1 MLSLRGLTRVSTG
14 VDGLDEMLDGGLI
27 SGRTYILS
35 GDAGSGRSTLC
46 AHFLME
52 GVKNG
57 EDVLYVTID
66 SNPEDISANISSFGW
81 DTGKIMILNA
91 HPRVREYKV
100 RGSLIEVSSTS
111 KTAAALKDTGD
122 KGKAAQQPAGG
133 QADLS
138 LPSLQLRIQ
147 KEFED
152 HSYDRLVID
161 SVVSL
166 KLLSSEEISW
176 ELGINS
182 IFRLLSEEGI
192 TALIVADNPKPSE
205 AVRPEFFMS
214 HGIIKTCRLT
224 ANGKVYRSI
233 YVEKLR
239 GSGHDTQMR
248 PMRITSKGLE
258 VDSTKAMLPEVLAPF
273 AQRFPRP

>member
-1 MLSLRGLTRVSTG
+1 MLSQLGLSRISTG
-14 VDGLDEMLDGGLI
+14 VDGLDKMLDGGLI

-35 GDAGSGRSTLC
+35 GDAGSGKSTLC

-57 EDVLYVTID
+57 EEVLYVTID
-66 SNPEDISANISSFGW
+66 SNPADISANISSFGW
-81 DTGKIMILNA
+81 DAGKIMILNA

-111 KTAAALKDTGD
+111 KTAAALKDMDD
-122 KGKAAQQPAGG
+122 KGKAAAQQTGA

-138 LPSLQLRIQ
+138 LPSLQLSNQ

-176 ELGINS
+176 ELGVNS
-182 IFRLLSEEGI
+182 IFRLLSEEGL
-192 TALIVADNPKPSE
+192 TTLIVADNPKIGEP
-205 AVRPEFFMS
+205 VRPEFFMS

-224 ANGKVYRSI
+224 ANGRVYRSI

-239 GSGHDTQMR
+239 ASSHDTQMR
-248 PMRITSKGLE
+248 PMQITSKGLE
-258 VDSTKAMLPEVLAPF
+258 VDSSKAMLPEVLSTF
-273 AQRFPRP
+273 ALKFPRP